1 LQEGPQTWYNSS
13 SRGARVELL
22 LQVGVSH
29 LCFLVKFH
37 DLIYFD
43 VKCEITECMCIQGE
57 KLLCELPND
66 EIITEKGKY

>member
-1 LQEGPQTWYNSS
+1 MWCNS

-22 LQVGVSH
+22 LQVGDSH

-43 VKCEITECMCIQGE
+43 VKCELLNVCVFKVKSCYVNCQVM
-57 KLLCELPND
+57 KLLLKKENM
-66 EIITEKGKY
+66 ISVI